1 MDSQG
6 ANLSYG
12 PVRRPTMDLPGPAK
26 PPENRKLRT
35 PGFTGRAASR
45 TARKY
50 SNATDPERFIGLRPI
65 ADLLQ
70 RPRTTSASRVRIEGR
85 GKSS

>member
-1 MDSQG
+1 
-6 ANLSYG
+6 
-12 PVRRPTMDLPGPAK
+12 MDLRGPAK

-50 SNATDPERFIGLRPI
+50 STPPTPSGFIGLRPI

-70 RPRTTSASRVRIEGR
+70 RPRTTSAPRVRIEGR